1 MSVKKDIL
9 FRAGVIYFLVLTVAI
24 AIIAKAIHTQIKEGA
39 ELKKEQVKNSL
50 KDIIIEPNRGDIL
63 ATDGRLLATS
73 LPLYE
78 IRMDT
83 RASGLTDKIFNDS
96 IDALC
101 QSLSKLPGK
110 KPADMYK
117 RELVDARK
125 QGKRYYLIGNHL
137 DYIDLKTIRKYPI
150 FRLGSNKGGLI
161 VEQENVRRQPN
172 GNLAARTIGYL
183 TKDPNGNFP
192 GLEGAFDAYLR
203 GERGVDVMQKLPG
216 GALIPVGGANSVEP
230 KDGGDVVSTIDIDIQ
245 DVAETSLRKRLQ
257 YHNAHHGTAVVMEV
271 ATGEIKAIVNLGKDS
286 NGNGDYIER
295 YNYALGE
302 SIEPGSTFKLMTYMA
317 MFEDGKLQPTDSI
330 DNGYSGA
337 VYYYGKKVH
346 DDNRRETMGWLT
358 VEKAFAYS
366 SNISVTKFIDKHYRG
381 KEKQFIDRLYSMNLN
396 QPLGLELVGEGE
408 PDIKYPGSRYWSGL
422 SLTQMAYGYEVR
434 LAPIHVLTFYN
445 AVANDGKMVKPR
457 FVKKLTRHG
466 TTEQNFDVQVIKS
479 SIASASTI
487 GKVKKMMEAVVEYG
501 TAKRIK
507 PDMYTIAGK
516 SGTAQVA
523 NEKYGYRGDR
533 KYYASFV
540 GYFPA
545 DRPKYSCIVSIYAPT
560 VNGTGGSVVSAPV
573 FREIADKI
581 YAADPDMRET
591 LKPEKRGAMAD
602 VPTSKSGSFS
612 DLSYVLKELNIPVEK
627 GSGNPDWVTANTGD
641 AKLEL
646 KPREMD
652 KNLVPNV
659 VDMGLKD
666 ALYLLEECGLRV
678 SVRGR
683 GRVVSQSVTPGSKVT
698 PNGGIVLEMKN

>member
-1 MSVKKDIL
+1 MSIKKDIL
-9 FRAGVIYFLVLTVAI
+9 FRVFFIYFLTLAVGFSIIGKTV
-24 AIIAKAIHTQIKEGA
+24 HTQFTQGD
-39 ELKKEQVKNSL
+39 ELEKLMKKNSL
-50 KDIIIEPNRGDIL
+50 RDNIILPNRGDIL

-73 LPLYE
+73 LPSYD

-83 RASGLTDKIFNDS
+83 RAAGLTDEIFNAGIDS
-96 IDALC
+96 LALC
-101 QSLSKLPGK
+101 LSKLLSR
-110 KPADMYK
+110 KPASMYK
-117 RELVDARK
+117 QEITKARK
-125 QGKRYYLIGNHL
+125 EKNRYFLIANRV
-137 DYIDLKTIRKYPI
+137 DYNEFNAIRNFPI
-150 FRLGSNKGGLI
+150 FRLGANKGGF
-161 VEQENVRRQPN
+161 VFEQKNIRKPLY
-172 GNLAARTIGYL
+172 GNLASRTIGYH
-183 TKDPNGNFP
+183 TEDPNGNFP

-203 GERGVDVMQKLPG
+203 GERGVSVMQKLPG
-216 GALIPVGGANSVEP
+216 GAMMPVGGANSVEP
-230 KDGGDVVSTIDIDIQ
+230 KDGGDVVSTIDINMQ
-245 DVAETSLRKRLQ
+245 DVAETALRRGLQ
-257 YHNAHHGTAVVMEV
+257 HHNALHGTAVVMEV
-271 ATGEIKAIVNLGKDS
+271 ATGEIKAIANLEK
-286 NGNGDYIER
+286 NEYGNYLES
-295 YNYALGE
+295 YNHAIGE

-317 MFEDGKLQPTDSI
+317 MFEDGKLQLTDSV
-330 DNGYSGA
+330 DNGRSGE
-337 VYYYGKKVH
+337 VYYYGKRVH
-346 DDNRRETMGWLT
+346 DDRRASTMGWLT
-358 VEKAFAYS
+358 VEKAFAHS
-366 SNISVTKFIDKHYRG
+366 SNISVTKFVDKHYRG

-396 QPLGLELVGEGE
+396 QKLGLELSGEGE
-408 PDIKYPGSRYWSGL
+408 PDIKYPDSRYWSGL

-466 TTEQNFDVQVIKS
+466 ATEQSFDVQVIKS
-479 SIASASTI
+479 SIASTSTI
-487 GKVKKMMEAVVEYG
+487 NKVKKMMEAVVEYG
-501 TAKRIK
+501 TAKGIK
-507 PDMYTIAGK
+507 SNMYKIAGK

-533 KYYASFV
+533 KYYASFA

-602 VPTSKSGSFS
+602 IPYSKSGNFG
-612 DLSYVLKELNIPVEK
+612 DLSYVLKELNITSEK
-627 GSGNPDWVTANTGD
+627 ITGKPDWVSTKTGD
-641 AKLEL
+641 VQVEMTQRA
-646 KPREMD
+646 MD

-666 ALYLLEECGLRV
+666 ALYLLEERGLRV

-698 PNGGIVLEMKN
+698 QNGSIVLEMKN

>member
-9 FRAGVIYFLVLTVAI
+9 FRAGIIYFLVLIAGI
-24 AIIAKAIHTQIKEGA
+24 AIIGKAVHTQVKEGA
-39 ELKKEQVKNSL
+39 ELKKEMVKNSL

-63 ATDGRLLATS
+63 AADGRLLATS
-73 LPLYE
+73 LPSYE

-101 QSLSKLPGK
+101 QSLSRLLGK
-110 KPADMYK
+110 KPAAMYK
-117 RELVDARK
+117 QEILAARK
-125 QGKRYYLIGNHL
+125 EGKRYHLIDRRV
-137 DYIDLKTIRKYPI
+137 DYNDLKAIRKFPI
-150 FRLGSNKGGLI
+150 FRQGANKGGLI
-161 VEQENVRRQPN
+161 AVQENIRKQPN
-172 GNLAARTIGYL
+172 GGLAARTIGYL

-192 GLEGAFDAYLR
+192 GLEGAFDAFLR
-203 GERGVDVMQKLPG
+203 GERGVGVMQKLPG
-216 GALIPVGGANSVEP
+216 GALIPMSGANSTEP
-230 KDGGDVVSTIDIDIQ
+230 KDGGDVVSTIDINIQ

-271 ATGEIKAIVNLGKDS
+271 ATGEIKAIVNLGR
-286 NGNGDYIER
+286 NEYGNYQEL

-330 DNGYSGA
+330 DNGISGA

-346 DDNRRETMGWLT
+346 DDGRRETMGWLT
-358 VEKAFAYS
+358 VEKAFAHS
-366 SNISVTKFIDKHYRG
+366 SNISVTKFADKHYRG
-381 KEKQFIDRLYSMNLN
+381 KEKQFIDRLYSMGLN
-396 QPLGLELVGEGE
+396 QKLGLELSGEAE
-408 PDIKYPGSRYWSGL
+408 PEIRYPGSKYWSGL

-466 TTEQNFDVQVIKS
+466 TTEQTFDVQVIKS
-479 SIASASTI
+479 SIASAATI
-487 GKVKKMMEAVVEYG
+487 RKAKKMMEAVVEYG

-507 PDMYTIAGK
+507 TDMYRIAGK

-545 DRPKYSCIVSIYAPT
+545 DRPKYSCIVSIYAPA
-560 VNGTGGSVVSAPV
+560 VNGYGGGAVSAPV
-573 FREIADKI
+573 FKEIADKI

-591 LKPEKRGAMAD
+591 LKPEKRGVMVD
-602 VPTSKSGSFS
+602 IPNSKSGSFS
-612 DLSYVLKELNIPVEK
+612 DLSYVLKELNIPAEK
-627 GSGNPDWVTANTGD
+627 GNGKPEWVTAKTGD
-641 AKLEL
+641 NAVAL
-646 KPREMD
+646 KQREMD
-652 KNLVPNV
+652 KTLVPNV

-666 ALYLLEECGLRV
+666 ALYLLEERGLRV

-683 GRVVSQSVTPGSKVT
+683 GRVVAQSVTPGSKVL
-698 PNGGIVLEMKN
+698 PNGSIVLELSN